1 MFYCYRSR
9 RNVGWHCLLAALCLG
24 AMVRWPRCD
33 VHVANKMPEIPL
45 FVNQGREKDPDA
57 LTYDPRPAGEMEKPP
72 VIRFEGPSKMSGG
85 KLKLQAEISSYEA
98 YKQDKEVFP
107 FPKNELVCFSYLSSP
122 IYTNFRGRMSQVHDI
137 FVYHRYRRQGI
148 ALTLLTELGR
158 LHPEATIEAR
168 FSNDPWVDQDRIAL
182 WRLFGRNKDEPRYW
196 DTHPRFRTVVEV
208 LLSNG
213 TLKRKKL
220 QRIIVDPNIYDK
232 EPLRRLKW
240 PGDERVRELAANA
253 RRDPTEIPK
262 FVMTDIVDPKVVAKI
277 EAFHSKDIEKLK
289 KKRKKGP
296 TTIRKVTR
304 SIRARRMS

>member
-24 AMVRWPRCD
+24 AVVRWPRCD

-98 YKQDKEVFP
+98 YKQDKEGAHVAGNVVYLIQN
-107 FPKNELVCFSYLSSP
+107 PKGKHP
-122 IYTNFRGRMSQVHDI
+122 IVQVHDI

-182 WRLFGRNKDEPRYW
+182 WRLFGRFALNGYPELNKDEPRYW

-213 TLKRKKL
+213 TLKRKAMDARLMISIHPGIRAASKL

-232 EPLRRLKW
+232 EPLRRLKVYYVIFIIGN
-240 PGDERVRELAANA
+240 PQTLLYSGQGMNACAN
-253 RRDPTEIPK
+253 
-262 FVMTDIVDPKVVAKI
+262 
-277 EAFHSKDIEKLK
+277 
-289 KKRKKGP
+289 
-296 TTIRKVTR
+296 
-304 SIRARRMS
+304 